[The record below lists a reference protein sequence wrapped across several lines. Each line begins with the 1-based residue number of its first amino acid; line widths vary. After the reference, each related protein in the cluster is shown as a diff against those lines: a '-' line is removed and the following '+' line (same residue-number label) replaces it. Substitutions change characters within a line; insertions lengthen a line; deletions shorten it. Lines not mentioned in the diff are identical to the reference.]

1 MMLVGMCKEFAVEY
15 KRFKDDSR
23 VNAMQTSRMDPI
35 AQIVKQNTK
44 SSALTATTPATKA
57 IAKGVSSFQQV
68 PVSDIKVGDIVE
80 LKDDEQI
87 PADCVILACD
97 NKKGEVFV

>member
-1 MMLVGMCKEFAVEY
+1 
-15 KRFKDDSR
+15 
-23 VNAMQTSRMDPI
+23 
-35 AQIVKQNTK
+35 
-44 SSALTATTPATKA
+44 
-57 IAKGVSSFQQV
+57 V